1 MKISGFTFVRN
12 AIKFDYPIVEAINS
26 ILPICDEVI
35 VAVGKSED
43 DTLALIQGINS
54 PKIKLIETI
63 WDENLKTGGKVLA
76 AETNKAFAA
85 ISPDA
90 DWAFYIQGDE
100 VMPEEYLA
108 EIKAALLQ
116 YKDDSRVEGFLVKYL
131 HFFGSYNYVGDSRQ
145 WYRNEIRIIR
155 NSKNITS
162 YLDAQGFRTVDN
174 KKLRVIALN
183 ACMHHYGWVR
193 EPFKLQQRN
202 NANHKYW
209 HGKEVATHEAPQE
222 YDYSKVDSLAK
233 FTGKQPEVMKQ
244 RIANMNWTFEP
255 DVTIKKLSL
264 KNKLLQWIEKQTGIR
279 IAEYK
284 NYVLLR

>member
-54 PKIKLIETI
+54 SKIKLIETI
-63 WDENLKTGGKVLA
+63 WDENLKTGGRVLA
-76 AETNKAFAA
+76 SETNKAFAA

-100 VMPEEYLA
+100 VMPEQYLA
-108 EIKAALLQ
+108 EIKTALLK

-155 NSKNITS
+155 NSKKITS
-162 YLDAQGFRTVDN
+162 YLDAQGFRTIDN
-174 KKLRVIALN
+174 KKLRVIALD

-202 NANHKYW
+202 NANRKYW
-209 HGKEVATHEAPQE
+209 HGKEVAAHEAPQE
-222 YDYSKVDSLAK
+222 YDYSKIDSLAK
-233 FTGKQPEVMKQ
+233 FRGKQPEVMKQ

-255 DVTIKKLSL
+255 DITIKKLTL
-264 KNKLLQWIEKQTGIR
+264 KNRFLQWIEKKTGIR

-284 NYVLLR
+284 NYVLLQ

>member
-43 DTLALIQGINS
+43 DTLALIESIKS
-54 PKIKLIETI
+54 SKIRLIETI

-85 ISPDA
+85 VSPDA

-155 NSKNITS
+155 NSKKITS
-162 YLDAQGFRTVDN
+162 YLDAQGFRTIDN

-202 NANHKYW
+202 NVNHKYW
-209 HGKEVATHEAPQE
+209 HGKEVAANEAPQV
-222 YDYSKVDSLAK
+222 YDYSKIDSLAK
-233 FTGKQPEVMKQ
+233 FTGKQPQVMQQ
-244 RIANMNWTFEP
+244 RIANMNWSFEP
-255 DVTIKKLSL
+255 DIRIKKLSL
-264 KNKLLQWIEKQTGIR
+264 KNRFLQWIEKQTGFR
-279 IAEYK
+279 VAEYK
-284 NYVLLR
+284 NYILLQ